1 MRVLKHNLRIAV
13 SGKSGCGNT
22 SVCRKLSSLLGLQLV
37 NWTFRNLADERGMTL
52 EQVIESAKHDP
63 SYDRLVDTR
72 QVELARQQP
81 SVLGSR
87 LAIWMLD
94 DADFKVFLTASAETR
109 ASRIVQRE
117 GGNFD
122 EVFSFTKMRDS
133 EDSRRYLELYGID
146 NSSFDFAD
154 LVVNTEDY
162 DIDGV
167 VNLILQGLKSKN
179 LIDF

>member
-1 MRVLKHNLRIAV
+1 MRVLKDNLRIAV

-22 SVCRKLSSLLGLQLV
+22 SVCKRLSSLLGLQLV
-37 NWTFRNLADERGMTL
+37 NWTFRNLAEERGMTL
-52 EQVIESAKHDP
+52 EQVIESAKQDD

-87 LAIWMLD
+87 LAIWMLE

-109 ASRIVQRE
+109 SRRIVQRE
-117 GGNFD
+117 GGSYEEIFA
-122 EVFSFTKMRDS
+122 FTQMRDS
-133 EDSRRYLELYGID
+133 EDSGRYLRLYGID
-146 NSSFDFAD
+146 NSDYSFAD

-167 VNLILQGLKSKN
+167 VDLILHGLKSKN